1 MCPCVNT
8 YTLIYQRAKTFIY
21 SSSLTISSSSL
32 TSISSMHNL
41 YLFHFLSNFL
51 FLILIFSTAIQIF
64 FFSVS
69 FIKMKAPVLESLLN
83 LYLGLQLYLKKTPT
97 RCFPVKLGKLLK
109 TPILKNICETTVSLW
124 TLLFEMPFKIMAIF
138 KCSIYFLLGH
148 EIGHYHCQ

>member
-1 MCPCVNT
+1 M
-8 YTLIYQRAKTFIY
+8 YTDIPTCKTFIY